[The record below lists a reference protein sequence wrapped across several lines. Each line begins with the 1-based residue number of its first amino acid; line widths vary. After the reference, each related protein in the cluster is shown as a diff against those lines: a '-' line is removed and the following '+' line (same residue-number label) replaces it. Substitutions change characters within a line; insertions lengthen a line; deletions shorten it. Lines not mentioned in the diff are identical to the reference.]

1 VKNQRDK
8 MIQMA
13 IKLSVLTLVG
23 LSIVLG
29 TLLWNTPTKTGKI
42 EAQAQAQAQERIT
55 IELTHK
61 EKKLMGSWVEKTPDD
76 ERQYQ
81 GFTLH
86 SDGSASS
93 INTDALL
100 YKKWKVRGD
109 TITLLVESRGLG
121 IESQD
126 IETYAFEQ
134 VSENRLLLKIG
145 KSVFTYNR
153 VS

>member
-1 VKNQRDK
+1 

-13 IKLSVLTLVG
+13 IKLSIFTLVG

-29 TLLWNTPTKTGKI
+29 TILWNSPSKTPKI
-42 EAQAQAQAQERIT
+42 EVQAQELIT

-76 ERQYQ
+76 KKRYQ

-100 YKKWKVRGD
+100 YKKWKVQGD

-145 KSVFTYNR
+145 NSVFTYNR

>member
-1 VKNQRDK
+1 MKNQRDK

-42 EAQAQAQAQERIT
+42 EVQAQELTT

-76 ERQYQ
+76 EKKYQ

>member
-1 VKNQRDK
+1 
-8 MIQMA
+8 MIQLA
-13 IKLSVLTLVG
+13 IKLSVGILIV
-23 LSIVLG
+23 LSVVLG
-29 TLLWNTPTKTGKI
+29 TLVWDKKRETSIKP
-42 EAQAQAQAQERIT
+42 QEIAT
-55 IELTHK
+55 IELTK
-61 EKKLMGSWVEKTPDD
+61 QERELMGSWVERTPDN
-76 ERQYQ
+76 EKRYQ

-93 INTDALL
+93 INSDALL

-109 TITLLVESRGLG
+109 TITLLVESRGQG

-134 VSENRLLLKIG
+134 VSKDKLLLKIG
-145 KSVFTYNR
+145 ESIFTYKR

>member
-1 VKNQRDK
+1 

-13 IKLSVLTLVG
+13 IKLSALILVVL
-23 LSIVLG
+23 SMVLG
-29 TLLWNTPTKTGKI
+29 MLLWNNESESSKEIVT
-42 EAQAQAQAQERIT
+42 QEIVT
-55 IELTHK
+55 IALSPE
-61 EKKLMGSWVEKTPDD
+61 ERELMGSWVEKTPDD
-76 ERQYQ
+76 EKKYQ

-100 YKKWKVRGD
+100 YKKWRVQGD
-109 TITLLVESRGLG
+109 TITLLVESKDLG

-126 IETYAFEQ
+126 IETYAFEH
-134 VSENRLLLKIG
+134 VSKNRLLLKIG
-145 KSVFTYNR
+145 NSIFTYKR

>member
-1 VKNQRDK
+1 

-13 IKLSVLTLVG
+13 IKLSVLILIV
-23 LSIVLG
+23 LSLVLG
-29 TLLWNTPTKTGKI
+29 TLLSNKEREVTEIKKI
-42 EAQAQAQAQERIT
+42 VKKELTLQER
-55 IELTHK
+55 E
-61 EKKLMGSWVEKTPDD
+61 LMGSWVEKTPD
-76 ERQYQ
+76 EKKIYQ

-100 YKKWKVRGD
+100 YKKWEIKGD
-109 TITLLVESRGLG
+109 RITLLVESRGLG

-134 VSENRLLLKIG
+134 VSKDKLLLKIG
-145 KSVFTYNR
+145 ESVFTYRR